1 MLPCLLVR
9 NRYFL
14 SDERYHHTRES
25 FSAAT
30 DHAKHLT
37 DAQALVG
44 DAMHLV
50 RMMAEALGQEGDR
63 RYTNLFLAYVDL
75 NEKAEGDESN

>member
-1 MLPCLLVR
+1 MLLVR

-14 SDERYHHTRES
+14 SDERYHHTRHTRES

-50 RMMAEALGQEGDR
+50 RVMPEALGQEGDR